1 MANNVPAGTAELYH
15 TAEQWRDF
23 RNIVEMDYIITDVN
37 EDGAVDV
44 GDVNTVLAAILNND
58 SRLSLD
64 VNGDNNVD
72 VGDVNTILNTILNK

>member
-1 MANNVPAGTAELYH
+1 
-15 TAEQWRDF
+15 
-23 RNIVEMDYIITDVN
+23 MDYIITDVN